1 MTATA
6 DNHRVE
12 LKNVYRFGAFA
23 LAVAIG
29 VTTLTSRMFYLQ
41 VIQGQGTDQGST
53 TTQATAKESIPSTR
67 GLIFDATGA
76 PLVKN
81 VVDYSVTVTPS
92 DLPIDQELT
101 VATRLGSVLNMDPI
115 YIETQ
120 IDSTTGSLYEP
131 ITIADGVSDQ
141 VARFLQENADLLP
154 GVKVVV
160 TSKRQYL
167 TKDLFAELIGY
178 EGQITAAQYAQLKAD
193 GYSAQDVVGQAGLEN
208 YYEPALRGTYGSE
221 TVALDDAGKP
231 IPGLV
236 TTGQEAIP
244 GDSLTLNI
252 DTKEQTYAYTA
263 LATGLA
269 NAKVTKGVIIVE
281 NPQNGKI
288 LAMVSLPSY
297 NDQLFADGIGET
309 DFQALLSNPDQPL
322 LNKAIGGQY
331 APGSTFKLVTG
342 TAGLVAG
349 PPANACTLLSSSTSG
364 IPCTNSDPAAAMLPS
379 INTATTLL
387 SQPYIQ
393 FGEYKYWEWDK
404 HGWGP
409 LNISEGVAYSSD
421 TFFYQLAELVGLDKL
436 TYWADQY
443 GFGKATGIDLPETAT
458 GIVPTNEWKLKNKGE
473 PMFEGELMQAG
484 IGQGYDATTPLQLLN
499 AYCAL
504 ANGGTVY
511 QPQVVKSI
519 TDGATG
525 TVTNIQPVVEN
536 HLHAADGTP
545 ISPQVLEDMRLATR
559 AVVTSRHTYNL
570 VDLPIKVAG
579 KTGTAEF
586 GVPDKYNRLPYHEWF
601 VGYVPADP
609 YNGDFT
615 KPDSQLAVLAFIYGG
630 DTWGNVATEVVKNY
644 LMLHYNLIKRESQA
658 FDSRTPGYIQSW
670 VSKTTNF
677 YGSPNRD

>member
-67 GLIFDATGA
+67 GLIFDAAGA

-92 DLPIDQELT
+92 DLPLDQELT

-586 GVPDKYNRLPYHEWF
+586 GVPPPPVPRVVRGLRAGRSVQRRLHQAGLAACGAGLHLRRRHLGQRGHRGRQELSDAPLQPDQARIPGVRLPHAGLHPVLGFQDDELLRKPEQ
-601 VGYVPADP
+601 GLT
-609 YNGDFT
+609 GD
-615 KPDSQLAVLAFIYGG
+615 
-630 DTWGNVATEVVKNY
+630 
-644 LMLHYNLIKRESQA
+644 
-658 FDSRTPGYIQSW
+658 
-670 VSKTTNF
+670 
-677 YGSPNRD
+677 

>member
-1 MTATA
+1 MTATE

-67 GLIFDATGA
+67 GLIFDAAGA

-92 DLPIDQELT
+92 DLPLDQELT